1 MTLELVFQQSVGN
14 DVYHSESSRTALEYR
29 ATEQVGGF
37 RLVATRF
44 GCVILKA
51 DLTDEN
57 LRGADLTGADL
68 TRSNGLTQAQLDQA
82 CGINVKLDFSNKEDL
97 IDLHTRPTAAS
108 GRLQRFDN
116 GPANGQN
123 RRRADDREFAFLT
136 LWESDAAFPAD
147 AEEVAA
153 LEEFARDENERLRP
167 LGAPMARSAS

>member
-1 MTLELVFQQSVGN
+1 M
-14 DVYHSESSRTALEYR
+14 
-29 ATEQVGGF
+29 
-37 RLVATRF
+37 ATRF

-97 IDLHTRPTAAS
+97 IDLHTRPTAAL

-123 RRRADDREFAFLT
+123 RRRADDREFCVL
-136 LWESDAAFPAD
+136 D
-147 AEEVAA
+147 
-153 LEEFARDENERLRP
+153 
-167 LGAPMARSAS
+167 PMGKRCRIPG